1 MSHSSFTDVT
11 LAGSKERILLF
22 KKKKIGDVHPGG
34 VDKMSWVRRVII
46 TTIVIIIIIIITVII
61 VITIVVVIIR
71 EFTPTGRQ
79 EEEEGKTLVCDK
91 RDKAITCILCR
102 DLHLA
107 LIFCGLFKTICL
119 KESEVWRKVISNKI
133 VVTVVTQGLPSSF
146 LSRPVA

>member
-1 MSHSSFTDVT
+1 
-11 LAGSKERILLF
+11 
-22 KKKKIGDVHPGG
+22 
-34 VDKMSWVRRVII
+34 MSWVRRVII
-46 TTIVIIIIIIITVII
+46 TTIVIIIIIIIITVII

-91 RDKAITCILCR
+91 RDKAITCILCP

>member
-1 MSHSSFTDVT
+1 MT

-22 KKKKIGDVHPGG
+22 KKKKKIGDVHPGG

-46 TTIVIIIIIIITVII
+46 ATIVIIIIIITVII

-107 LIFCGLFKTICL
+107 LIFCGLFKTIC
-119 KESEVWRKVISNKI
+119 
-133 VVTVVTQGLPSSF
+133 
-146 LSRPVA
+146 

>member
-1 MSHSSFTDVT
+1 
-11 LAGSKERILLF
+11 
-22 KKKKIGDVHPGG
+22 
-34 VDKMSWVRRVII
+34 MSWVRRVII
-46 TTIVIIIIIIITVII
+46 TTIVIIIIIIIIIIITVII

-91 RDKAITCILCR
+91 RDNAITCILCR

>member
-1 MSHSSFTDVT
+1 MT

-22 KKKKIGDVHPGG
+22 KKKIGDVHPGG

-46 TTIVIIIIIIITVII
+46 TTIVIIIIIIIITVII

-79 EEEEGKTLVCDK
+79 EEGEGKTLVCDK

-133 VVTVVTQGLPSSF
+133 VVTVVTQGLPSS
-146 LSRPVA
+146 LPVTMLTHRLKN

>member
-1 MSHSSFTDVT
+1 MT

-22 KKKKIGDVHPGG
+22 KKKKIGDVQPGG

-46 TTIVIIIIIIITVII
+46 TTIVVIIIIIIIITVII

>member
-1 MSHSSFTDVT
+1 
-11 LAGSKERILLF
+11 
-22 KKKKIGDVHPGG
+22 
-34 VDKMSWVRRVII
+34 MSWVRRVII
-46 TTIVIIIIIIITVII
+46 TTIVIIVIIIIIITVII

-79 EEEEGKTLVCDK
+79 EEEEGKTLVC
-91 RDKAITCILCR
+91 DKAITCILCR

-133 VVTVVTQGLPSSF
+133 IVTFVTQGLPSSF

>member
-1 MSHSSFTDVT
+1 MT

-22 KKKKIGDVHPGG
+22 KKKIGDVHPGG

-46 TTIVIIIIIIITVII
+46 TTIVIIIIIIIIIITVII

-79 EEEEGKTLVCDK
+79 EEEKGKTLVCDK

>member
-1 MSHSSFTDVT
+1 MT

>member
-1 MSHSSFTDVT
+1 MT

-22 KKKKIGDVHPGG
+22 KKKIGDVHPGG

-46 TTIVIIIIIIITVII
+46 ATIVIIIIIIIIIKVII

-91 RDKAITCILCR
+91 HDKAITCILCR

>member
-1 MSHSSFTDVT
+1 MT

-22 KKKKIGDVHPGG
+22 KKKIGDVHPGG

-46 TTIVIIIIIIITVII
+46 TAIVIIIIIIIITVII

-79 EEEEGKTLVCDK
+79 EEEKGKTLVCDK